1 VLIADSRVD
10 PIAIWGNTSP
20 IVISNA
26 EIVRSVMDWA
36 RGRLGE
42 DLSLSVLA
50 SRAGYS
56 VHHFSR
62 LFSAASGLSP
72 AQWIERERIAAAE
85 RLLVGSRLRVL
96 DIALECGFKDA
107 ATFSRAFSRV
117 TGFSPSAYRSGL
129 RLASDPAAPPATPV
143 EGGRVSSTRIEPLA
157 GLRLVGLLAEVR
169 GEADGGLPGRLW
181 SRLPRE
187 AAAAGL
193 LSQRPEFFQLAFW
206 EESAEDAFSC
216 LAGFGSLSPSPPLPF
231 VASSLP
237 PCVCLVC
244 GIRGSLERIGE
255 AYAEIYGSILPAMT
269 ERPALNFVLERYPP
283 DGEPEICL
291 PLRLAR

>member
-1 VLIADSRVD
+1 
-10 PIAIWGNTSP
+10 
-20 IVISNA
+20 
-26 EIVRSVMDWA
+26 MDWA

-42 DLSLSVLA
+42 DLSLSALA

-107 ATFSRAFSRV
+107 PTFSRAFSRV
-117 TGFSPSAYRSGL
+117 VGLSPSAYRSGL
-129 RLASDPAAPPATPV
+129 CLASDPEAPPAPPI

-157 GLRLVGLLAEVR
+157 GLRLVGILAEVR

-193 LSQRPEFFQLAFW
+193 LPERPEYFQLAFW

-216 LAGFGSLSPSPPLPF
+216 LAGFGSLSLSPPLPF
-231 VASSLP
+231 V
-237 PCVCLVC
+237 CLVC
-244 GIRGSLERIGE
+244 GVRGPVERIGE

>member
-1 VLIADSRVD
+1 LIFPA
-10 PIAIWGNTSP
+10 AIGDDCPVGNNSE
-20 IVISNA
+20 V
-26 EIVRSVMDWA
+26 VRSVMDWV

-42 DLSLSVLA
+42 DLSLSALA

-62 LFSAASGLSP
+62 LFSAANGLSP

-85 RLLVGSRLRVL
+85 RLLVGSRLRIL

-107 ATFSRAFSRV
+107 ATFSRAFNRV
-117 TGFSPSAYRSGL
+117 AGLSPSAYRSGL
-129 RLASDPAAPPATPV
+129 RLASEPAAAPPPS
-143 EGGRVSSTRIEPLA
+143 EGSLVSSTRIEALA

-169 GEADGGLPGRLW
+169 GEADSCLPGRLW

-193 LSQRPEFFQLAFW
+193 LPERPEYYQLAFW
-206 EESAEDAFSC
+206 DEAAEDAFSC

-231 VASSLP
+231 VSSSLP

-244 GIRGSLERIGE
+244 GVRGPVERIGA
-255 AYAEIYGSILPAMT
+255 AYAEIYGSILPKMT
-269 ERPALNFVLERYPP
+269 ERPALNFVLERYPA

>member
-1 VLIADSRVD
+1 L
-10 PIAIWGNTSP
+10 
-20 IVISNA
+20 ISNA
-26 EIVRSVMDWA
+26 AIGEDVPVGNNSEVVRSVMDWA

-42 DLSLSVLA
+42 ELGLASLSA
-50 SRAGYS
+50 RAGYS
-56 VHHFSR
+56 AHHFSR
-62 LFSAASGLSP
+62 LFAASVGLSP
-72 AQWIERERIAAAE
+72 AEWIERERIAAAE
-85 RLLVGSRLRVL
+85 RLLAGSRLRIL

-117 TGFSPSAYRSGL
+117 AGLSPSAYRSGL
-129 RLASDPAAPPATPV
+129 RLALEPAVAAAPP
-143 EGGRVSSTRIEPLA
+143 EGGLVSSTRVEALA

-169 GEADGGLPGRLW
+169 GEEDAGLPGLLW

-193 LSQRPEFFQLAFW
+193 LPERPEYYQLAFW
-206 EESAEDAFSC
+206 EESAEEAFSC

-231 VASSLP
+231 VSSSLP
-237 PCVCLVC
+237 PCLCLVC
-244 GIRGSLERIGE
+244 GIRGPMERIGD

>member
-1 VLIADSRVD
+1 L
-10 PIAIWGNTSP
+10 
-20 IVISNA
+20 ISNA
-26 EIVRSVMDWA
+26 AIGEDVPVGNNSEVVRSVMDWA

-42 DLSLSVLA
+42 ELGLASLSA
-50 SRAGYS
+50 RAGYS
-56 VHHFSR
+56 AHHFSR
-62 LFSAASGLSP
+62 LFAASVGLSP
-72 AQWIERERIAAAE
+72 AEWIERERIAAAE
-85 RLLVGSRLRVL
+85 RLLAGSRLRIL

-117 TGFSPSAYRSGL
+117 AGLSPSAYRSGL
-129 RLASDPAAPPATPV
+129 RLASEPAATPAPPL
-143 EGGRVSSTRIEPLA
+143 EGGRVSSTRVEPLA

-169 GEADGGLPGRLW
+169 GEADAGLPGRLW

-193 LSQRPEFFQLAFW
+193 LPERPEYYQLAFW
-206 EESAEDAFSC
+206 DETAEDAFSC
-216 LAGFGSLSPSPPLPF
+216 LAGFGSLASSPPLPF

-237 PCVCLVC
+237 PCICLVC
-244 GIRGSLERIGE
+244 GIQGPVERIGE
-255 AYAEIYGSILPAMT
+255 AYAEIYGSILPKMT

-283 DGEPEICL
+283 DGAPEICL

>member
-1 VLIADSRVD
+1 M
-10 PIAIWGNTSP
+10 GNNS
-20 IVISNA
+20 

-42 DLSLSVLA
+42 ELGLASLSA
-50 SRAGYS
+50 RAGYS
-56 VHHFSR
+56 AHHFSR
-62 LFSAASGLSP
+62 LFAASVGLSP
-72 AQWIERERIAAAE
+72 AEWIERERIAAAE
-85 RLLVGSRLRVL
+85 RLLAGSRLRIL
-96 DIALECGFKDA
+96 DIALECGFRDA

-117 TGFSPSAYRSGL
+117 AGLSPSAYRSGL
-129 RLASDPAAPPATPV
+129 RLASEPAVASAPP
-143 EGGRVSSTRIEPLA
+143 EGGLVSSTRVEALA

-169 GEADGGLPGRLW
+169 GEADAGLPGLLW

-193 LSQRPEFFQLAFW
+193 LPERPEYYQLAFW
-206 EESAEDAFSC
+206 EETAEDAFSC

-244 GIRGSLERIGE
+244 AVRGPAERIGA
-255 AYAEIYGSILPAMT
+255 AYAEIYGSILPRMT

>member
-1 VLIADSRVD
+1 M
-10 PIAIWGNTSP
+10 GNNSE
-20 IVISNA
+20 V
-26 EIVRSVMDWA
+26 VRAVMDWA

-42 DLSLSVLA
+42 ELSLA
-50 SRAGYS
+50 SLSARAGYS
-56 VHHFSR
+56 AHHFSR
-62 LFSAASGLSP
+62 LFAASVGLSP
-72 AQWIERERIAAAE
+72 AEWIERERIAAAE
-85 RLLVGSRLRVL
+85 RLLAGSRLRIL
-96 DIALECGFKDA
+96 DVALECGFKDA

-117 TGFSPSAYRSGL
+117 AGLSPSAYRSGL
-129 RLASDPAAPPATPV
+129 RLASEPGAAAAPPS
-143 EGGRVSSTRIEPLA
+143 EGGLVSRTRIEALA

-169 GEADGGLPGRLW
+169 GEEDAGLPGLLW

-193 LSQRPEFFQLAFW
+193 LPERPEYYQLAFW
-206 EESAEDAFSC
+206 EESAEEAFSC

-231 VASSLP
+231 VSSALP

-244 GIRGSLERIGE
+244 GVRGPVERIGA

-269 ERPALNFVLERYPP
+269 ERPALDFVLERYPP
-283 DGEPEICL
+283 EGEPEICL